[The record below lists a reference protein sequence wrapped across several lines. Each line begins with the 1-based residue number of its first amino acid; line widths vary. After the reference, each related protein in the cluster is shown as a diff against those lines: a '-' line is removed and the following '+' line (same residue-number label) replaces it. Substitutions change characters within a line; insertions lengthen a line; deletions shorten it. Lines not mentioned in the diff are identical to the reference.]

1 MGSRFQTSTG
11 KLMLLVAV
19 VALEMWLLT
28 EVWEVLEIVLFPP
41 FTMICLAL
49 NLGVF
54 FLAVRP
60 LAMETRILGMIWGG
74 VAASCAMA
82 LTLGTYVPG
91 PRGPGPLGRLMEG
104 ALTSWEIS
112 LDNQNGAEA
121 TVVHWLRTRVIG
133 LEYALLDALAV
144 IMIWSAGRVEAW
156 LRARRTRA
164 RAAGPPSL
172 DDRAATPL

>member
-1 MGSRFQTSTG
+1 MGARFQTSTG

-28 EVWEVLEIVLFPP
+28 EVWDVLEIVLIPP
-41 FTMICLAL
+41 YTMMFLAL

-60 LAMETRILGMIWGG
+60 LALKDRILGMIWGG

-82 LTLGTYVPG
+82 LTLGYDVQG
-91 PRGPGPLGRLMEG
+91 PQAPAQLWRLTEG
-104 ALTSWEIS
+104 ALTRWVTS
-112 LDNQNGAEA
+112 LDNQNG
-121 TVVHWLRTRVIG
+121 VLHWLSTHVIW
-133 LEYALLDALAV
+133 LEYALLDTLGV

-156 LRARRTRA
+156 LRARRTGSQA
-164 RAAGPPSL
+164 PGPPSL